1 MARRETNKYFLAE
14 GITGNG
20 EACPINTHNDKYLTV
35 YGTFTSVTIQILA
48 ADALTW
54 VPIQDGFFEEPEAR
68 LLLGIPKSCTL
79 RAVIV
84 GASATVE
91 LTR

>member
-1 MARRETNKYFLAE
+1 MSRKATNKYFLAE
-14 GITGNG
+14 GITGNS
-20 EACPINTHNDKYLTV
+20 EPLAIESHNDKYLTV
-35 YGTFTSVTIQILA
+35 YGAFDSVTLQILA
-48 ADALTW
+48 ADGSTW
-54 VPIQDGFFEEPEAR
+54 VPIQDGLFEAPEAR
-68 LLLGIPKSCTL
+68 LVLGIPKSCTL